1 MYYLLNRDKD
11 NLYNL
16 YNDILNDIVRD
27 IINNEI
33 DDLNGIIG
41 YIHSLFD
48 IYISDSD
55 NITPFICDIPSDG
68 IYALLGSNKCRFKNM
83 FLYDLLTKLNYNVD
97 KQYINVDDRT
107 WYRLDNC
114 DGANHIVVKLIYNNE
129 ELYLDLANRIYFN
142 DKLEFMNINKYSNTI
157 NINNDKI
164 NVLDDI
170 IEYYRVHERLGVE
183 HIYEYSIH

>member
-1 MYYLLNRDKD
+1 MYYLLNKDKD
-11 NLYNL
+11 IVYNL

-33 DDLNGIIG
+33 NDLNGIIS

-48 IYISDSD
+48 IYISESNN
-55 NITPFICDIPSDG
+55 NITSICDIPSDG

-83 FLYDLLTKLNYNVD
+83 FLYDLLIKLNYNVD
-97 KQYINVDDRT
+97 KQYINVDGRT
-107 WYRLDNC
+107 WYRLDNI
-114 DGANHIVVKLIYNNE
+114 DGANHLVVKMLYNNE

-142 DKLEFMNINKYSNTI
+142 DKLEFININKYNNVI
-157 NINNDKI
+157 KFNNDKI
-164 NVLDDI
+164 NILDDI
-170 IEYYRVHERLGVE
+170 IEFYRVHERLGVE